1 MLPGGPATRK
11 ILDAPFFDCIGKE
24 GIFINV
30 GRGQS
35 VDEAALVNALQ
46 NRTIAA
52 AGLDVYDQE
61 PSVPGTLIALDNV
74 VLLPHI
80 GSATGET
87 RTAMGDLVIGNL
99 ASFFADQT
107 LVTEFFSS

>member
-1 MLPGGPATRK
+1 
-11 ILDAPFFDCIGKE
+11 
-24 GIFINV
+24 
-30 GRGQS
+30 
-35 VDEAALVNALQ
+35 
-46 NRTIAA
+46 
-52 AGLDVYDQE
+52 
-61 PSVPGTLIALDNV
+61 
-74 VLLPHI
+74 LPHI